1 MDKSIELEE
10 LAGSLLEYDIQG
22 DPFLA
27 ITGIEYDSRKVKPGN
42 LFVAMRGMKTDGHE
56 YVGDAIKRGA
66 VGLVVEEDVG
76 ERSVSR
82 IRVPNA
88 RKALAGL
95 AARFYNNP
103 ADKLKIIGVT
113 GTNGKTTTCHMI
125 AEILKASGKKP
136 GLMGTLYIK
145 VGDETFPT
153 NITTPESLDIH
164 RYLARMVESGV
175 ETAVMEVSS
184 HALYFG
190 RVDGIKFQGAIFT
203 NLSQDHLDFHGD
215 MDSYFEQKK
224 KLFGMVKP
232 AERGGFALLNS
243 DDAMTPRIIK
253 SLTVPFRSYGIYRH
267 PDIRA
272 GDIQT
277 DITGTSFVAESKEW
291 DVPVHT
297 KFMGIFNVYNALAS
311 VGAGLGLGIP
321 PAFISKGLRDLPGVR
336 GRFESVDKGQQFGVI
351 VDYAH
356 TPDGLRNVLKS
367 AKTITKNRLILVF
380 GCGGDRDRT
389 KRSIMGKVAAEYAD
403 YIIITSDN
411 PRTEDPMSIISD
423 IRSGVEKGN
432 MDYIIDPD
440 RKSAIIEA
448 VEEAK
453 PGDVVMIAG
462 KGHEDYQI
470 LGDKVIHFDDVEVA
484 GEALGMKKK
493 YD

>member
-1 MDKSIELEE
+1 MDESIKLEK
-10 LAGSLLEYDIQG
+10 LVGCLREYNIHG
-22 DPFLA
+22 DPSVE
-27 ITGIEYDSRKVKPGN
+27 ITGIAYDSRKVKPGD
-42 LFVAMRGMKTDGHE
+42 LFVAVRGMKTDGHK
-56 YVGDAIKRGA
+56 YVRAALRRGA
-66 VGLVVEEDVG
+66 VGFVAEEGIG
-76 ERSVSR
+76 EKDIPIV
-82 IRVPNA
+82 RVPDS
-88 RKALAGL
+88 RKALARL
-95 AARFYNNP
+95 AARFYDYP

-136 GLMGTLYIK
+136 GMICTLYIK

-164 RYLARMVESGV
+164 KYLARMVESGV
-175 ETAVMEVSS
+175 ETAVIEVSS

-203 NLSQDHLDFHGD
+203 NLSQDHLDFHVD

-232 AERGGFALLNS
+232 GEQGGFALLNS
-243 DDAMTPRIIK
+243 DDAMTPQIIK

-272 GDIQT
+272 RDILM

-291 DVPVHT
+291 DVPVYMRL
-297 KFMGIFNVYNALAS
+297 MGIFNVYNALAS
-311 VGAGLGLGIP
+311 VSAGLGIGIP
-321 PAFISKGLRDLPGVR
+321 PAFISKGLRDMPGVR
-336 GRFESVDKGQQFGVI
+336 GRFENVDEGQQFGVI

-367 AKTITKNRLILVF
+367 TKKITKNRLIVVF
-380 GCGGDRDRT
+380 GCGGDRDRI
-389 KRSIMGKVAAEYAD
+389 KRPIMGEVVAEYAD

-411 PRTEDPMSIISD
+411 PRTEDPMAIISD
-423 IRSGVEKGN
+423 IRYGVEKGKKE
-432 MDYIIDPD
+432 YIIDPD
-440 RKSAIIEA
+440 RKSAITKA

-453 PGDVVMIAG
+453 PGDIVMIAG

-470 LGDKVIHFDDVEVA
+470 LRDRVIHFDDVEVVR
-484 GEALGMKKK
+484 EALRMKIEA
-493 YD
+493 